1 MLAKVSQTSMS
12 KAVIVAM
19 TLMAP
24 LMTAANSAA
33 SETLLAMVKPSL
45 RQDSACENLPS
56 LPRRLATLSKYDQSI
71 RSKSVLN
78 EAARQDRALQL
89 APIQAAIRQ
98 VSALARTDGGNAAM
112 CALQGLRSWAASK
125 ALTDMATSDANL
137 SRDSLTSDIAAIVLT
152 IQARGI
158 SLNGE
163 DEIRSWLH
171 TLASQTMVYYDVKA
185 GPVSRRNNHRY
196 WAATAIADLGAI
208 LGDEKMRAWARTSFS
223 LGACQIDDEG
233 FLPLE
238 LARADRAHEYHLHA
252 YGALNRLARQVA
264 GHAHNDVECSDRLGL
279 LYALVADGAGSR
291 AAFEKRTGLAQRH
304 PSRRQLAAA
313 FMPPPTPGDLGTTSA
328 LDPI

>member
-12 KAVIVAM
+12 KAIIVAM
-19 TLMAP
+19 TVMAP

-33 SETLLAMVKPSL
+33 SDTLLAMVKPSL
-45 RQDSACENLPS
+45 RQDSDCKNLPS
-56 LPRRLATLSKYDQSI
+56 LPRRVATTSKYDQSI

-98 VSALARTDGGNAAM
+98 VSALARTDGGKAAI
-112 CALQGLRSWAASK
+112 CALQGLRSWAASR

-137 SRDSLTSDIAAIVLT
+137 SRDSFTGEIAAIVLT
-152 IQARGI
+152 IQAQGI

-185 GPVSRRNNHRY
+185 GPISRRNNHRY

-208 LGDEKMRAWARTSFS
+208 LSDEKMRAWAKTSFS

-238 LARADRAHEYHLHA
+238 LSRADRAYEYHLHA

-264 GHAHNDVECSDRLGL
+264 GPAHHDVECSDRLAL
-279 LYALVADGAGSR
+279 LYALLADGAGSR
-291 AAFEKRTGLAQRH
+291 AAFEKRTGLAQRD
-304 PSRRQLAAA
+304 PSRRQRAAA